1 MARAWLRA
9 TFKQKNTI
17 SMIHLYTF
25 VHKHAL
31 RCSFLM
37 VFLNSTSLSQK
48 MKTVEE
54 KSGVVKQT
62 CDFQN
67 FKPTDRSKN
76 QEEGAPNCRP
86 TFHANNFSRII
97 ASWFCLIASCLCKI
111 TTGFCLFATWFCLST
126 VWFCLFAVWLYSAL
140 SSCNP
145 DSARIQTCFLLLGFA
160 HSGGLYFTPEEAR
173 NPTQKKD

>member
-1 MARAWLRA
+1 MENNFGTCLAKRYLQAIY
-9 TFKQKNTI
+9 TI

-31 RCSFLM
+31 RCSCSMF
-37 VFLNSTSLSQK
+37 FLNSTSLSQK

-62 CDFQN
+62 CYFQN

-86 TFHANNFSRII
+86 TFHANNFSRISNCKLI
-97 ASWFCLIASCLCKI
+97 LFNCSLIRSNFHLYKSVQLQAVYVKLPPASAYLQ
-111 TTGFCLFATWFCLST
+111 
-126 VWFCLFAVWLYSAL
+126 
-140 SSCNP
+140 P
-145 DSARIQTCFLLLGFA
+145 DSV
-160 HSGGLYFTPEEAR
+160 
-173 NPTQKKD
+173 